1 MLNSTQKTDFS
12 KAASRELG
20 GLIQKINLH
29 RLLPGFQEK
38 GDGKMDRQQ
47 HNISPFPF
55 LVLRGL
61 KNGGNWAEKC
71 FCFDV
76 KNVVKLN

>member
-29 RLLPGFQEK
+29 RLPGFQEK

-47 HNISPFPF
+47 DNISPFPF
-55 LVLRGL
+55 FRSVRT
-61 KNGGNWAEKC
+61 EKWG
-71 FCFDV
+71 
-76 KNVVKLN
+76 KLG

>member
-29 RLLPGFQEK
+29 RLPGFQEK

-47 HNISPFPF
+47 HNISFF
-55 LVLRGL
+55 RSVRT
-61 KNGGNWAEKC
+61 EKWG
-71 FCFDV
+71 
-76 KNVVKLN
+76 KLG